1 MFYVIW
7 ALVVSGVVW
16 GGSRW
21 RKNKR
26 RPLTSLAAPSPE
38 MPTEGPPTP
47 PVTGPGPTV
56 VVQAAPP
63 ASAPRISGGRALG
76 RTVRSILE
84 AVATAGDV
92 VATVLRLALIAA
104 IGAGVIWLAGTPLIA
119 DRLGTSAWAHW
130 LVAAHDALSR
140 WAAGMK

>member
-1 MFYVIW
+1 MFYVVW
-7 ALVVSGVVW
+7 AVVVVGGVA
-16 GGSRW
+16 GGYRW

-26 RPLTSLAAPSPE
+26 RSLTSPAAPSPE
-38 MPTEGPPTP
+38 MPTEGPPTL

-63 ASAPRISGGRALG
+63 ASDPRASEGRALG
-76 RTVRSILE
+76 RTVRAILE
-84 AVATAGDV
+84 VFATAGDV

-104 IGAGVIWLAGTPLIA
+104 IVAGVIWLAGTPLIA
-119 DRLGTSAWAHW
+119 QRLGPSALAHW
-130 LVAAHDALSR
+130 LVAAHDALSQ